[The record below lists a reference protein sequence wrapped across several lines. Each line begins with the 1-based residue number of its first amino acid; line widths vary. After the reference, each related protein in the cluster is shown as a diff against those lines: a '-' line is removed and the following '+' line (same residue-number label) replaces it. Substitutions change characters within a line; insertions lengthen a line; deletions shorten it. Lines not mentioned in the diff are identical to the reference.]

1 MVYSN
6 TLIEPDKWEE
16 IRKKLYFPVDEDEY
30 SNSSKPLTGKYSFIT
45 YHSSSIIIFLIYL
58 FFSDVTCDIFIN
70 ACPVDKKPLKKG
82 YITDLCRYAKTI

>member
-1 MVYSN
+1 MVYCN

-16 IRKKLYFPVDEDEY
+16 IRKKLYFPEDEDEY

-45 YHSSSIIIFLIYL
+45 YHSSIIIHL

-70 ACPVDKKPLKKG
+70 ACPDDKKPLKKG
-82 YITDLCRYAKTI
+82 YVSDLCRYAGTI